1 MDGYGHAGGSGG
13 KPKLKGIKRDGRQ
26 GAGLESGTCHKEK
39 IGNPDLGQ
47 GVKGADDGKA
57 GAKPAGLGPKTK
69 VSNGQVIW

>member
-1 MDGYGHAGGSGG
+1 MMHSGTG
-13 KPKLKGIKRDGRQ
+13 KPKLKGMKRDGRQ

-47 GVKGADDGKA
+47 GATSENSAGKP
-57 GAKPAGLGPKTK
+57 KGLGPKTS

>member
-1 MDGYGHAGGSGG
+1 MMHGSGKG
-13 KPKLKGIKRDGRQ
+13 KPKLKGAKRDGRQ

-47 GVKGADDGKA
+47 GATSDYSDGKP
-57 GAKPAGLGPKTK
+57 KGLGPKTG